1 MAKAS
6 SYYPLGAAARL
17 GARFFALPPR
27 LGCRS
32 TLVRR
37 GVLCVFFYWAQEGC
51 RYVNALPNHSTPP
64 TLALG
69 ATASHHHPR
78 TAERSLPPPTPP

>member
-37 GVLCVFFYWAQEGC
+37 GVVCVSSMQEGC
-51 RYVNALPNHSTPP
+51 RHVNTLPHI
-64 TLALG
+64 
-69 ATASHHHPR
+69 
-78 TAERSLPPPTPP
+78 